1 MTTATIE
8 INDQGLKDLLN
19 RVAARIEDM
28 TPVMRDVATDV
39 RLSVVQN
46 FLSQGRPVRWVQSLR
61 ARRDG
66 GFTLI
71 DTGRLINSFR
81 IAAMPSEAV
90 VFTDVPYATTH
101 HFGAKK
107 GAFGVFTTRSGK
119 TMPVPFGPIPARP
132 FMMLQDEDNGVIM
145 QKLVKRIENG

>member
-1 MTTATIE
+1 MTATIE
-8 INDQGLKDLLN
+8 VNDQGLKDLLN
-19 RVAARIEDM
+19 RVSARIADM

-39 RLSVVQN
+39 RLSVIQN

-71 DTGRLINSFR
+71 DTGKLIRSFR
-81 IAAMPSEAV
+81 ISATPSEAV
-90 VFTDVPYATTH
+90 VFTEVPYATTH

-119 TMPVPFGPIPARP
+119 NMPVPFGPIPARP
-132 FMMLQDEDNGVIM
+132 FMMLQDEDKGVIM
-145 QKLVKRIENG
+145 KKLVKRVENG